1 MTETNEIINSSV
13 IDTIKNYISSK
24 RMIYLVAAIIL
35 GIGIYYYINKN
46 KKVEEKES
54 TNINNNQEPEIILS
68 QELVENLYRNNSNPI
83 QYLSMLQ
90 QQGQIPQGPL
100 PKIVLDYTI
109 QNPQQTITQP
119 IPQQTH
125 ESQGLNNVNEK
136 KDISSV
142 TSDQINYEDNVEAQT
157 SNISYQKIE
166 DDEEDI
172 VNQKLTKE
180 EIENINRKIL
190 NK

>member
-1 MTETNEIINSSV
+1 MTETQEIVSGSMM
-13 IDTIKNYISSK
+13 DTIKNYITSK
-24 RMIYLVAAIIL
+24 RMIYLVAAIVL
-35 GIGIYYYINKN
+35 GVGIYYYINT
-46 KKVEEKES
+46 KKEEEKEE

-100 PKIVLDYTI
+100 PKIVLDYSI
-109 QNPQQTITQP
+109 QEPQQQIAQP
-119 IPQQTH
+119 IPQQTMQ
-125 ESQGLNNVNEK
+125 SQSLPTINEQK
-136 KDISSV
+136 EVSSV
-142 TSDQINYEDNVEAQT
+142 ASDQIDYEDNIEAQP
-157 SNISYQKIE
+157 SNNSYQKIE
-166 DDEEDI
+166 DDEEDDI